1 MILNSVVLAQFL
13 RTLGILVHASQ
24 NSPEWLAIIAP
35 NALEVAVTIGTRPI
49 SHLEVEED
57 ESEETTNSDDK
68 ERKEAS
74 VLTAA
79 LEVAL
84 VVLNSALEIDGGKV
98 LGLEHTTLVLAIGEW
113 AGKVFASLEKGL
125 KVPGG
130 GGLHEAKLRRATAGV
145 LLKVDELASKWRRSM
160 LDTR

>member
-57 ESEETTNSDDK
+57 ESEETTGDDK
-68 ERKEAS
+68 GRKEAS

-84 VVLNSALEIDGGKV
+84 VVLNSALESDGGKV

-113 AGKVFASLEKGL
+113 AGKIFASLEKGL

-130 GGLHEAKLRRATAGV
+130 GGVHEAKLRRATAGV